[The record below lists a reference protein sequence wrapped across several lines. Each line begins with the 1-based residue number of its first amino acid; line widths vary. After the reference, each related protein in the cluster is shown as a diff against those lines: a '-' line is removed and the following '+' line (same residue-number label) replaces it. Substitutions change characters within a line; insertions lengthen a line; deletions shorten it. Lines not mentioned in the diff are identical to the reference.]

1 MPNKDKRRPI
11 TFRPWTFMI
20 LGAITLI
27 LAAGCGNGGPDN
39 GSQQGPPPPPVT
51 VLTVKPEDVSV
62 EAEYAGRVRGSR
74 EVEVRA
80 RVAGILEQR
89 IYKEGSPVQEGEP
102 LFRIDPE
109 PFAIALQRAEADQ
122 AAALADRAQA
132 RREWQR
138 SANLYQEDAI
148 SQRER
153 DQARTTLELA
163 EARLALAEAAL
174 ADARRNLRYTE
185 VAAPGSGIT
194 GLESFSEGSLI
205 EPGTLLTT
213 ITSHDPVHVR
223 FSLPENDA
231 ALLARQ
237 ALARDGAK
245 QPLEAFLR
253 LAADDDYPYPGVVDF
268 TDRVID
274 PLTGTV
280 TARAIFANPD
290 RQLVPGQLVR
300 IRLLLQRLD
309 GVFLIPPAAV
319 GSDRNGQRVFVVGE
333 DDTVQLRPVELGPV
347 VAGRQVILS
356 GLAAGDRLVING
368 QVALGPG
375 LAVMPIPAEQ
385 ED

>member
-1 MPNKDKRRPI
+1 
-11 TFRPWTFMI
+11 MI
-20 LGAITLI
+20 LGAMLLI
-27 LAAGCGNGGPDN
+27 LAAGCDRGAPDN
-39 GSQQGPPPPPVT
+39 GNQQGPPPPPVT
-51 VLTVKPEDVSV
+51 VLTIEPEDVSV
-62 EAEYAGRVRGSR
+62 EAEYVGRVRGSR

-80 RVAGILEQR
+80 RVAGIIEQR
-89 IYKEGSPVQEGEP
+89 LYIEGSPVQEGAP

-109 PFAIALQRAEADQ
+109 PFAIALRRAEADH

-132 RREWQR
+132 RRELQR
-138 SANLYQEDAI
+138 STNLYEEDAI

-153 DQARTTLELA
+153 DQAQTTLELA
-163 EARLALAEAAL
+163 DARLALAEAAR

-185 VAAPGSGIT
+185 VAAPSSGIT

-237 ALARDGAK
+237 VPARNTA
-245 QPLEAFLR
+245 QQHHEAFLR
-253 LAADDDYPYPGVVDF
+253 LGAGDDYPYPGAVDF
-268 TDRVID
+268 TDRVIN

-290 RQLVPGQLVR
+290 HQLVPGQLVR

-309 GVFLIPPAAV
+309 GVFLIPQAAV
-319 GSDRNGQRVFVVGE
+319 GNDRNGQRVFVVGE